1 MFVKLY
7 IFSYLKQKNKINKM
21 SKENPFKKL
30 TKVNFNKILPVV
42 SIIAI
47 FLSLLA
53 IYFSKSSSELV
64 YVDVNKLMEGYKRA
78 KVEKEAFE
86 QKATTMKGNIDSL
99 ITGWQK
105 ELQAYEKERAS
116 MTPKELEL
124 KQELLSNKQQ
134 QINGYQEAIQKQ
146 IQEEDKK
153 VTQTVIN
160 DINDYVKEYGKNKGY
175 KIIFGASGGGSIMY
189 AAESS
194 DLTEKVLKGLN
205 AEYDNKK

>member
-1 MFVKLY
+1 MLKTKSLKSVK
-7 IFSYLKQKNKINKM
+7 FDS
-21 SKENPFKKL
+21 S
-30 TKVNFNKILPVV
+30 KILPVV
-42 SIIAI
+42 SVIALL
-47 FLSLLA
+47 LSLMA

-64 YVDVNKLMEGYKRA
+64 YVDVNKLMEGYKRT

-86 QKATTMKGNIDSL
+86 KKAITMKGNIDSL
-99 ITGWQK
+99 VTGWQK

-160 DINDYVKEYGKNKGY
+160 DINDYVKEYGKSKGY

-205 AEYDNKK
+205 AEYDSKK

>member
-1 MFVKLY
+1 MLKTKFSKSVKIDSNKVLLY
-7 IFSYLKQKNKINKM
+7 
-21 SKENPFKKL
+21 
-30 TKVNFNKILPVV
+30 VA
-42 SIIAI
+42 SIALL
-47 FLSLLA
+47 LSLLA
-53 IYFSKSSSELV
+53 IYFSRTSSELV
-64 YVDVNKLMEGYKRA
+64 YVDVNKLMEGYKRT

-86 QKATTMKGNIDSL
+86 KKATTMKGNIDSL
-99 ITGWQK
+99 VTGWQK

-160 DINDYVKEYGKNKGY
+160 DINDYVKEYGKSKGY
-175 KIIFGASGGGSIMY
+175 KIIFGATGGGNIMY
-189 AAESS
+189 AAENA

-205 AEYDNKK
+205 AEYDKKK